1 VKFEGKLREV
11 ELGFIFYPQMR
22 NLNGVMINMR
32 IAMIGWEYPPFKA
45 GGLATHCYGLTRSLS
60 GKNVKVYFFMPKT
73 KHAANSDRPNLV
85 ITEVGETEI
94 FPYDRPEDKALA
106 GNFFEAVHRYNRLV
120 VAKVK
125 AVIKAEGK
133 FDFIHAHDWLT
144 MEAATILKEDLGIPM
159 VLTIHSTEYDRSGW
173 LNPNQWFI
181 DIEKEGMEKADG
193 IIAVSHFTKRVIVEK
208 YGINPEVISVVHNA
222 VYPIPE
228 GKKQKIV
235 LFLGRLT
242 IQKGAEFFLKAAR
255 KVLDYEPDVRFVV
268 AGVGDML
275 PRLIDQAIDLD
286 ISNRIIFTG
295 RLTEDEVKHIYGISS
310 VYVMPSVSE
319 PFGITALEAISA
331 GTPTIASKT
340 AGVCETFNNCLK
352 VDFWDTDEIASKII
366 SLLRYECLRKTLTEN
381 GKQEI
386 ELFTWDNVAGK
397 TIDVYNGIDIA
408 RLKRQ
413 LKEREKIYKWNQ
425 KLASRAYEPTL
436 TLKTK
441 KVRKSKC

>member
-1 VKFEGKLREV
+1 MK
-11 ELGFIFYPQMR
+11 
-22 NLNGVMINMR
+22 NLNGVIINMR

-45 GGLATHCYGLTRSLS
+45 GGLATHCYGLTRSLAD
-60 GKNVKVYFFMPKT
+60 KNVKVYFFMPKT
-73 KHAANSDRPNLV
+73 KHTSTSDQPNLV
-85 ITEVGETEI
+85 IKEVGETEI

-106 GNFFEAVHRYNRLV
+106 GNFFEAVHRYNQVV

-125 AVIKAEGK
+125 AVAKAEGK
-133 FDFIHAHDWLT
+133 FDLIHAHDWLT
-144 MEAATILKEDLGIPM
+144 MEAATILKEEMGVPM

-181 DIEKEGMEKADG
+181 DIEKKGMEQADG
-193 IIAVSHFTKRVIVEK
+193 IIAVSHLTQRVIVEK
-208 YGINPEVISVVHNA
+208 YGINPDIISVIHNA
-222 VYPIPE
+222 VYPFAE

-268 AGVGDML
+268 AGIGDML
-275 PRLIDQAIDLD
+275 PRLIDQVVDMG
-286 ISNRIIFTG
+286 ISNRVIFTG

-319 PFGITALEAISA
+319 PFGITAIEAISA

-366 SLLRYECLRKTLTEN
+366 SLLRYESLRKTLTEN
-381 GKQEI
+381 GKQEV

-397 TIDVYNGIDIA
+397 TLDVYNGIDIA
-408 RLKRQ
+408 RLKKQ
-413 LKEREKIYKWNQ
+413 LIEREKIYKWNQ
-425 KLASRAYEPTL
+425 KQASRVHNSTFALKT
-436 TLKTK
+436 KTK
-441 KVRKSKC
+441 KVRKSIG